1 MYMVDVLN
9 RMNTDEKSRFKE
21 LMPKEIPAIDLNIF
35 KDGSL
40 DEHKVTLRGM
50 KLLISDML
58 HDSELDKFGLRYTG
72 SLIYPIHPTIHK
84 TVKNNTNLMNLQNA
98 FLKIIDARTSPE
110 KYTAEELNII
120 LQLARDIITSV
131 GYLFKE

>member
-1 MYMVDVLN
+1 MYMIDVLN
-9 RMNTDEKSRFKE
+9 KMNEDEKSRFMKSI
-21 LMPKEIPAIDLNIF
+21 PKEIPVVDLNIF

-40 DEHKVTLRGM
+40 DEYKIALRGM

-58 HDSELDKFGLRYTG
+58 RESELDKFGLRYSG
-72 SLIYPIHPTIHK
+72 SLIYPIYPTIHK
-84 TVKNNTNLMNLQNA
+84 SVKSNTGLMNLQHA
-98 FLKIIDARTSPE
+98 FLKVIDARTSPE
-110 KYTAEELNII
+110 KYTAEELSII